1 MNPKLITW
9 DYNKDATVTLE
20 DALLSFESARF
31 MLGGKI
37 READTTA
44 KTTVKVNLNESVVI
58 KTKDTLPDVINHLT
72 GKKYATQPTEYKYIN
87 LTTGKRGSVHPAN
100 DQADPKVEAA
110 SLTAEEGDNLRIFWT
125 QEVSGGKDE
134 AAEIVISPDMFP
146 GT

>member
-37 READTTA
+37 RKADTTA

-58 KTKDTLPDVINHLT
+58 KNKDALPDVINHLT
-72 GKKYATQPTEYKYIN
+72 GKKYAKQPTEYKYIN
-87 LTTGKRGSVHPAN
+87 LTTGERGSVHPAN
-100 DQADPKVEAA
+100 NDVTPAVPAVTLK
-110 SLTAEEGDNLRIFWT
+110 AEENDNLRIFWT
-125 QEVSGGKDE
+125 EEVTGTKDE
-134 AAEIVISPDMFP
+134 AAEIVISPDVFP